1 MVNVNKKEIKMNT
14 KIAIVLLLSA
24 TVLTGCMTATA
35 TIIHPAPA
43 QSVVT
48 VERTIKEKPKT
59 YSPEPR
65 ITASPGST
73 VIVNSTVTGNVNS
86 PGATNSIQSPNVSR
100 WEKRY
105 GPPLTIT
112 GNNCTRWNRAIICN
126 DYAIDNQGRHW
137 VRSLNDDWIRIK

>member
-1 MVNVNKKEIKMNT
+1 M
-14 KIAIVLLLSA
+14 LLSA
-24 TVLTGCMTATA
+24 TVLSGCMTATA
-35 TIIHPAPA
+35 TVIRPAPA

-48 VERTIKEKPKT
+48 VERTVTEKPET
-59 YSPEPR
+59 Q

-73 VIVNSTVTGNVNS
+73 VISNSTVIGNVNS
-86 PGATNSIQSPNVSR
+86 PGATNSIQSPNVSQ

-112 GNNCTRWNRAIICN
+112 GNNCNRWNRAIICN
-126 DYAIDNQGRHW
+126 DYAIDNQGRYW